1 MKTEIGLTLGHER
14 SPNMLAGDII
24 RVDFG
29 VPRRSE
35 AGLVHYAVVLTAN
48 NILAAGPRT
57 VQVVPLTTNAARGYP
72 SELTLETQLPL
83 VSTAQCHLIT
93 TIDLV
98 AREDEVD
105 YGNIGA
111 QQLSQIRALVGALLD
126 ID

>member
-1 MKTEIGLTLGHER
+1 
-14 SPNMLAGDII
+14 MLAGDVI

-57 VQVVPLTTNAARGYP
+57 VQLVPLTTNAQRNYP

-83 VSTAQCHLIT
+83 VSAAQCHLIT

-98 AREDEVD
+98 ARVDEVD
-105 YGNIGA
+105 YGNVGA